1 MGRSPCTRP
10 PWLQPTAGL
19 CMTGMHRRPRPDATD
34 AHNRS
39 RVARGS
45 REAKERRQEASSLR
59 LLNTHNNV
67 VREHRREEELSQE
80 TRRFHLATMVMILTA
95 CSTMMVSTSLA
106 PSSSKRQTRDVRSLF
121 LSGVATDRAKSAR
134 AASSA
139 NTTGTQSALLPSW
152 SLNAMFAHLCAQ
164 MA

>member
-10 PWLQPTAGL
+10 PWLQPMAGR

-39 RVARGS
+39 RVVRGS
-45 REAKERRQEASSLR
+45 REAKERRQGASSLH
-59 LLNTHNNV
+59 LLNTHRVV
-67 VREHRREEELSQE
+67 VRERKREGEHSQG
-80 TRRFHLATMVMILTA
+80 TKRFHLATMVMIHTA
-95 CSTMMVSTSLA
+95 CFMTMVSNSLA
-106 PSSSKRQTRDVRSLF
+106 PSSSRRRIRAVRSLF
-121 LSGVATDRAKSAR
+121 LSGAATDRANSAR

-139 NTTGTQSALLPSW
+139 NTIGTLSALLPSW
-152 SLNAMFAHLCAQ
+152 SLNAMYVHLCAQ